1 MKLIHAILWIW
12 GLTLGLGLQAQTQ
25 NSASKATP
33 GQPLWLGQLASTT
46 HPLTAAMAKD
56 YVAGINLALQRSNA
70 AGGIKGRPL
79 MLATQDDQ
87 FDAAQAVSL
96 TERLIAEK
104 DIIAMVG
111 NFGTQPLLKL
121 ASEGVLEKHNLASIA
136 PMTGLQSALDKP
148 NVFAV
153 RASYEDEVL
162 AMLQHAARLG
172 RTQLGYLYFEAGVGT
187 HLAKLAPDMAK
198 QAGVQLLGPTGFAVT
213 KNPSE
218 QQTAVR
224 QQLQQWADKRP
235 QAMVLI
241 AVGGVHSEAVK
252 AVREMFGQG
261 MPIYSLGQVSPEN
274 LVHDVGRQAA
284 AGVMLTQ
291 VMPMPS
297 SQDMPLLRE
306 FHKDAAR
313 FMPQQALG
321 YMLLEG
327 YTAGRIA
334 TELVRRARTPSREG
348 VLQAALNVGELN
360 VSGFRVAYSAA
371 QRKSQHRVELTMVS
385 QNGKLIR

>member
-1 MKLIHAILWIW
+1 MKRIHAIMIFL
-12 GLTLGLGLQAQTQ
+12 GLTLSLGLQAQTPKM
-25 NSASKATP
+25 AV
-33 GQPLWLGQLASTT
+33 GQALWLGQLASTT
-46 HPLTAAMAKD
+46 HPLTAAMAKE
-56 YVAGINLALQRSNA
+56 YVAGIELALQRSNA

-79 MLATQDDQ
+79 KLSTQDDQ

-121 ASEGVLEKHNLASIA
+121 ASEGILEKHSLASIA

-198 QAGVQLLGPTGFAVT
+198 QSNVQLLGPTGFAVT
-213 KNPSE
+213 KNPNE
-218 QQTAVR
+218 QQATVR
-224 QQLQQWADKRP
+224 QQLQQWGDKRP
-235 QAMVLI
+235 QAIVLI

-252 AVREMFGQG
+252 ALRKTFGAG

-274 LVHDVGRQAA
+274 LVRDVGKQAA

-291 VMPMPS
+291 VMPMPA

-306 FHKDAAR
+306 FHKDLAR
-313 FMPQQALG
+313 FAPQQALS

-327 YTAGRIA
+327 YTAGRIT
-334 TELVRRARTPSREG
+334 TELVRRARVLSREG
-348 VLQAALNVGELN
+348 VLQAALNAGEINVG
-360 VSGFRVAYSAA
+360 GFRVAYSVV

-385 QNGKLIR
+385 QAGKLIR